1 MIDPLSAIGAA
12 SGSSVAGLSAASSSA
27 AAPPAAAPDVGPSFS
42 ETLGQVAG
50 QAMDTLKTGEA
61 TAIQGINGTAPPLKV
76 VDAMMDAQRTLQAA
90 LAIRDKAV
98 GAYQEVS
105 RMAI

>member
-12 SGSSVAGLSAASSSA
+12 TGQALSGPS
-27 AAPPAAAPDVGPSFS
+27 APPAAAPSVGQSFS

-50 QAMDTLKTGEA
+50 NAVDSLKHGEA
-61 TAIQGINGTAPPLKV
+61 AAIQGIAGSAPPLKV
-76 VDAMMDAQRTLQAA
+76 VEAVMDAQRTLQAT

-98 GAYQEVS
+98 GAYQEIT